1 LVYIAGVIHS
11 NPILASSPMPQFVCC
26 GRGGLSSSLPPVKL
40 LVLLFKEFLFK
51 LSGLKPELLALCV
64 LFTLFVL
71 SKLLTLSAYSGG
83 ASEVVETAGMASGL
97 EFSVGVGEGV
107 ISVLGDISTSSASLY
122 HLLLLVYFPQPS
134 WPRRPSFHYFLLARE
149 DIFGNDCGNTPYL
162 IIIIYPTLST
172 TST

>member
-1 LVYIAGVIHS
+1 
-11 NPILASSPMPQFVCC
+11 
-26 GRGGLSSSLPPVKL
+26 VKL